1 MADNAS
7 SAGWVV
13 QVTAPDGGEP
23 PVFAFYNVA
32 VRDYDK
38 AVEVV
43 RKLSGAT
50 TADRVYAVRSLSALE
65 VAAIKLKS
73 GEVKPA

>member
-1 MADNAS
+1 MTDNES

-13 QVTAPDGGEP
+13 QVTAPNGGEP

-38 AVEVV
+38 AVELV
-43 RKLSGAT
+43 RTRLGVPIARVSIVRPLTAGELAT
-50 TADRVYAVRSLSALE
+50 AKVRN
-65 VAAIKLKS
+65 
-73 GEVKPA
+73 GEMKPA

>member
-1 MADNAS
+1 MTDEAS
-7 SAGWVV
+7 PAGWVV

-38 AVEVV
+38 AVELVRMRLGVTIARVSVV
-43 RKLSGAT
+43 RPLTAGELAT
-50 TADRVYAVRSLSALE
+50 AKAEEWRGKAS
-65 VAAIKLKS
+65 
-73 GEVKPA
+73 

>member
-1 MADNAS
+1 MTDKAS
-7 SAGWVV
+7 PAGWVV
-13 QVTAPDGGEP
+13 QVTAQDNGGAP
-23 PVFAFYNVA
+23 SFAFFNVA
-32 VRDYDK
+32 VGNADK

-43 RKLSGAT
+43 RKRLGA
-50 TADRVYAVRSLSALE
+50 AEGDRVYAVRPLSASE